1 MRQKVNSTQEQHYRL
16 RIRFA
21 KNESL
26 RFLGHRDLIRVL
38 ERIFRRARLE
48 LAMSKG
54 FHPRPQMRFPDPL
67 AVGQVGLDEV
77 MDLAVVTIDDPI
89 QLKAR
94 LNQNS
99 LNGLDF
105 KHIDILSENDQ
116 KLKAENFC
124 YEISIP
130 QEIQEEVAVKVHRFL
145 AEKNYFV
152 ERKGRQQT
160 IDIRPLVLDLRLEGC
175 RLKMVLKATQEAGVR
190 PKDILELLDLAT
202 DSVRG
207 RVLTRTTVQL

>member
-1 MRQKVNSTQEQHYRL
+1 MNPTQEQHYRL

-21 KNESL
+21 KNEPL

-38 ERIFRRARLE
+38 ERVFRRASLE

-77 MDLAVVTIDDPI
+77 MDLVVVTIDDPM

-99 LNGLDF
+99 LQGLEF
-105 KHIDILSENDQ
+105 KHIDILSEDEK

-124 YEISIP
+124 YEISIR
-130 QEIQEEVAVKVHRFL
+130 QEIREEVAVKVDRFL
-145 AEKNYFV
+145 ADKNYFV
-152 ERKGRQQT
+152 QRKGREQT

-175 RLKMVLKATQEAGVR
+175 QLKMRLKATQEAGVR

-202 DSVRG
+202 DSHRG
-207 RVLTRTTVQL
+207 TVLTRTTVQL